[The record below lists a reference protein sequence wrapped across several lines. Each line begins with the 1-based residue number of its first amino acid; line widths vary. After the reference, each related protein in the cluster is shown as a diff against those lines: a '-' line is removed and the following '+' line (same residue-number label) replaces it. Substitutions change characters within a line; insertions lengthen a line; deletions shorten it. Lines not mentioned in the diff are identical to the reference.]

1 MQQPE
6 SGLDHLSEAGERID
20 SLLSALG
27 TAGPVAQQRG
37 EDLVA
42 LVTNLYGAGLERLLE
57 VLADAGRLD
66 ATALDALAADELVSG
81 LLLVHGLHP
90 YDVTTRVA
98 AALDS
103 VRPYLG
109 SHGGDVELLGID
121 QAGVVTL
128 RLLGTCDSCPS
139 STVTLQL
146 AVEGAIQAA
155 APEITA
161 IEVEPTARS
170 TPGLISVES
179 LRVRL
184 DQSEA
189 AAAAWLPMPELAD
202 LSPGE
207 IGGFDKDGIAFVACR
222 LGADLFAYRDH
233 CPACGE
239 GLAGARLER
248 RLGDSAANLILVCP
262 HCRARYDARRAGTG
276 LDGGHHLEPL
286 PLLQRDGVLSVAMP
300 AGV

>member
-6 SGLDHLSEAGERID
+6 SGLDHLSETGERID

-90 YDVTTRVA
+90 HDVTTRVA

-189 AAAAWLPMPELAD
+189 PAAWLPMPELAD
-202 LSPGE
+202 LSSGE

-286 PLLQRDGVLSVAMP
+286 PLLQRDGVLSVAVP